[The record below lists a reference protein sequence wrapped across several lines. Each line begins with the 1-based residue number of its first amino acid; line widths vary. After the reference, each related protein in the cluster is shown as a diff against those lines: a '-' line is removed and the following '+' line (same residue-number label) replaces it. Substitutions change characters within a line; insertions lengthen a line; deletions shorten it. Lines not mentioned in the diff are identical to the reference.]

1 MIKFNLIIIR
11 RLYII
16 TNKYFDL
23 ILMSIQ
29 LLFNLLYVFNI
40 IIK

>member
-11 RLYII
+11 RLIII